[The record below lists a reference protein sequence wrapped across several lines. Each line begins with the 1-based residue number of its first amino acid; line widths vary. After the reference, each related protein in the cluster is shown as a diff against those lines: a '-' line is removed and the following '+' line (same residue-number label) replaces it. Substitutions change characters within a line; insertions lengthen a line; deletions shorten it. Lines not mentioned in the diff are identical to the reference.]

1 MMIEHLLV
9 ALSPQL
15 MRRIW
20 GKGSHVQC
28 LHPMTPCL
36 AGHDDVS
43 TSLLSKEYDS
53 IIILA

>member
-1 MMIEHLLV
+1 MRIERLLV
-9 ALSPQL
+9 ALPPQL

-43 TSLLSKEYDS
+43 VSLLSKEYNY
-53 IIILA
+53 IIIFT